1 LAKADEAS
9 PKPRR
14 KSVGKGGRSLA
25 EAATKAAPK
34 PGAILPFLAMNEL
47 KRLVPY
53 VARYPRPMFLG
64 MAALV
69 LGKAAAVLAPQV
81 LRMTVDD
88 LTVAI
93 THEKL
98 AFYGVLIVAIA
109 LTEGFFR
116 FWMRRL
122 LIGASRL
129 VEYDLRGDFFGHLQK
144 MSPSFF
150 QRWRTGDLMSRASN
164 DITAV
169 RMVLGP
175 GIMYPAE
182 TIMVTIGS
190 LAFMIAISWEL
201 TIVSLAIMPIVSIL
215 VKKFGAVIHR
225 RFESIQE
232 KMSDLSAL
240 AQENLAGA
248 RVVRAYTQEGH
259 QKESFRAENE
269 QYFERNMGLVK
280 VWGAFYPLLASLIG
294 LGTVLV
300 LWWGGRMAIAGRIT
314 LGEFVAFFAYLGMLT
329 WPMIAF
335 GWVVNIYQRGAASM
349 RRLTTILDEEPELV
363 DGPEDGSLDLKG
375 RIEFR
380 DVSFH
385 YGRNGDREPI
395 LDDINLVV
403 EPGQTVAFVGRT
415 GAGKSTL
422 TRLVPRLYD
431 VTRGTVLVDGHD
443 VRSLNLQTLRN
454 AVGFVPQESFLFSES
469 IRDNI
474 AFGNVDADDETLEG
488 STRLAGLD
496 SDISDFPEG
505 YQTMVGERGITLSGG
520 QRQRTT
526 IARAIL
532 VDPPILILDDVL
544 SAVDTETEEK
554 ILSQLSSV
562 MKERTTLL
570 VSHRISTVKNAD
582 LICVLEHG
590 RIAERG
596 SHEELLVHDG
606 LYASLYR
613 KQLLEEELEKI

>member
-1 LAKADEAS
+1 
-9 PKPRR
+9 
-14 KSVGKGGRSLA
+14 
-25 EAATKAAPK
+25 
-34 PGAILPFLAMNEL
+34 MNEL
-47 KRLVPY
+47 KRLIPY
-53 VARYPRPMFLG
+53 VTRYPRPMVFG

-69 LGKAAAVLAPQV
+69 LTKAAAVLAPQV
-81 LRMTVDD
+81 LRATVDD
-88 LTVAI
+88 LTVEV
-93 THEKL
+93 TREKL
-98 AFYGVLIVAIA
+98 AFYAGLIVAIA

-122 LIGASRL
+122 LIGVSRH
-129 VEYDLRGDFFGHLQK
+129 VEYDLRGDFLAHLQK

-182 TIMVTIGS
+182 TVVVTIGS
-190 LAFMIAISWEL
+190 LAFMLAISWEL
-201 TIVSLAIMPIVSIL
+201 TVVSLAVMPLVSIL
-215 VKKFGAVIHR
+215 VKKFGAVIHK

-248 RVVRAYTQEGH
+248 RVVRAYAQEEH
-259 QKESFRAENE
+259 QNETFRSENE
-269 QYFERNMGLVK
+269 QYFERNMGLVRI
-280 VWGAFYPLLASLIG
+280 WGAFFPLLSSLIG
-294 LGTVLV
+294 FGTVVV
-300 LWWGGRMAIAGRIT
+300 LWWGGRMVVAGSVT

-349 RRLTTILDEEPELV
+349 KRLTTILDEEPELV
-363 DGPEDGSLDLKG
+363 TEMMDASEDAALDVKG
-375 RIEFR
+375 RVEFR
-380 DVSFH
+380 NVSFE
-385 YGRNGDREPI
+385 YENNGTGDPI
-395 LDDINLVV
+395 LSEIDLVI

-431 VTRGTVLVDGHD
+431 VSEGAVLVDGRD
-443 VRSLNLQTLRN
+443 VRGLPLQTLRS

-474 AFGNVDADDETLEG
+474 AFGNVEADDEAVEATA
-488 STRLAGLD
+488 RLAGLD
-496 SDISDFPEG
+496 SDISEFAKG
-505 YQTMVGERGITLSGG
+505 YKTMVGERGITLSGG

-526 IARAIL
+526 IARALL
-532 VDPPILILDDVL
+532 VEPPILILDDVL
-544 SAVDTETEEK
+544 SSVDTETEEK
-554 ILSQLSSV
+554 ILSQLIGV
-562 MKERTTLL
+562 MKGRTTLL

-582 LICVLEHG
+582 IICVLDHG

-596 SHEELLVHDG
+596 SHDQLLAHDG

-613 KQLLEEELEKI
+613 KQLLEEELERI

>member
-1 LAKADEAS
+1 
-9 PKPRR
+9 
-14 KSVGKGGRSLA
+14 
-25 EAATKAAPK
+25 
-34 PGAILPFLAMNEL
+34 MNEL
-47 KRLVPY
+47 KRLIPY
-53 VARYPRPMFLG
+53 VTRYPRPMVFG
-64 MAALV
+64 MVALV
-69 LGKAAAVLAPQV
+69 LAKAAAVLAPQV
-81 LRMTVDD
+81 LRATVDG
-88 LTVAI
+88 LAVEVTR
-93 THEKL
+93 EKL
-98 AFYGVLIVAIA
+98 AFYAGLIIAIA

-122 LIGASRL
+122 LIGVSRH
-129 VEYDLRGDFFGHLQK
+129 VEYDLRGDFMAQLQR

-182 TIMVTIGS
+182 TVMVTIGS
-190 LAFMIAISWEL
+190 LVFMLAISWEL
-201 TIVSLAIMPIVSIL
+201 TVVSLAVMPLVSIL

-248 RVVRAYTQEGH
+248 RVVRAYAQEEH
-259 QKESFRAENE
+259 QRKTFHSENE
-269 QYFERNMGLVK
+269 QYFERNMELVK
-280 VWGAFYPLLASLIG
+280 VWGAFYPLLWSLIG
-294 LGTVLV
+294 VGSVLV
-300 LWWGGRMAIAGRIT
+300 LWWGGRMVVAGSVT
-314 LGEFVAFFAYLGMLT
+314 LGEFAAFFAYLGMLT

-349 RRLTTILDEEPELV
+349 KRLTTILDEEPEIVTQTTDASKDAALAV
-363 DGPEDGSLDLKG
+363 KG
-375 RIEFR
+375 RVEFR
-380 DVSFH
+380 NVSFG
-385 YGRNGDREPI
+385 YENDGTGEPI
-395 LDDINLVV
+395 LSDIDLVI
-403 EPGQTVAFVGRT
+403 EAGQTVAFVGRT

-431 VTRGTVLVDGHD
+431 VSEGAVLVDDRD
-443 VRSLNLQTLRN
+443 VRELPLQTLRS

-474 AFGNVDADDETLEG
+474 AFGNAEADDKTVEATA
-488 STRLAGLD
+488 RLAGLD
-496 SDISDFPEG
+496 SDISDFSRG
-505 YQTMVGERGITLSGG
+505 YETIVGERGITLSGG

-526 IARAIL
+526 IARALL

-544 SAVDTETEEK
+544 SAVDAEMEEK
-554 ILSQLSSV
+554 ILSQLSGV
-562 MKERTTLL
+562 IKGRTTLL
-570 VSHRISTVKNAD
+570 VSHRISTVKDAD
-582 LICVLEHG
+582 LICVLDHG

-596 SHEELLVHDG
+596 SHNELLAHNG

-613 KQLLEEELEKI
+613 KQILEEELERI

>member
-1 LAKADEAS
+1 
-9 PKPRR
+9 
-14 KSVGKGGRSLA
+14 
-25 EAATKAAPK
+25 
-34 PGAILPFLAMNEL
+34 MNEL
-47 KRLVPY
+47 KRLIPY
-53 VARYPRPMFLG
+53 VTRYPRPMVFG

-69 LGKAAAVLAPQV
+69 LTKAAAVLAPQV
-81 LRMTVDD
+81 LRATVDD
-88 LTVAI
+88 LTVEV
-93 THEKL
+93 TREKL
-98 AFYGVLIVAIA
+98 AFYAGLIVAIA

-122 LIGASRL
+122 LIGVSRH
-129 VEYDLRGDFFGHLQK
+129 VEYDLRGDFLAHLQK

-182 TIMVTIGS
+182 TVVVTIGS
-190 LAFMIAISWEL
+190 LAFMLAISWEL
-201 TIVSLAIMPIVSIL
+201 TVVSLAVMPLVSIL
-215 VKKFGAVIHR
+215 VKKFGAVIHK

-248 RVVRAYTQEGH
+248 RVVRAYAQEEH
-259 QKESFRAENE
+259 QNETFRSENE
-269 QYFERNMGLVK
+269 QYFERNMGLVRI
-280 VWGAFYPLLASLIG
+280 WGAFFPLLSSLIG
-294 LGTVLV
+294 FGTVVV
-300 LWWGGRMAIAGRIT
+300 LWWGGRMVVAGSVT

-349 RRLTTILDEEPELV
+349 KRLTTILDEDPELV
-363 DGPEDGSLDLKG
+363 TEMMDASEDAALDVKG
-375 RIEFR
+375 RVEFR
-380 DVSFH
+380 NVSFE
-385 YGRNGDREPI
+385 YENNGTGEPI
-395 LDDINLVV
+395 LSEIDLVI

-431 VTRGTVLVDGHD
+431 VSEGAVLVDGRD
-443 VRSLNLQTLRN
+443 VRGLPLQTLRS

-474 AFGNVDADDETLEG
+474 AFGNVEADDEAVEATA
-488 STRLAGLD
+488 RLAGLD
-496 SDISDFPEG
+496 SDISEFAKG
-505 YQTMVGERGITLSGG
+505 YKTMVGERGITLSGG

-526 IARAIL
+526 IARALL
-532 VDPPILILDDVL
+532 VEPLILILDDVL
-544 SAVDTETEEK
+544 SSVDTETEEK
-554 ILSQLSSV
+554 ILSQLIGV
-562 MKERTTLL
+562 MKGRTTLL

-582 LICVLEHG
+582 IICVLDHG

-596 SHEELLVHDG
+596 SHDQLLAHDG

-613 KQLLEEELEKI
+613 KQLLEEELERI